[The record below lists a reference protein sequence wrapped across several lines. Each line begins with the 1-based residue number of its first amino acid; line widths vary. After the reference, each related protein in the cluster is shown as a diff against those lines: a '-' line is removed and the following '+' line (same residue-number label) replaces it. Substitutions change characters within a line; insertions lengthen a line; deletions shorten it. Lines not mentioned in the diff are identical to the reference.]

1 MIVTIHGETAGSASF
16 VNWISSKA
24 LLQQPDELLQTTAT
38 SDSRIPMKYSSSYF
52 LHASIDHEPKKSA
65 I

>member
-1 MIVTIHGETAGSASF
+1 VIVTIHGKTAGSASF
-16 VNWISSKA
+16 VNWMSSKA
-24 LLQQPDELLQTTAT
+24 LLHQPDELLQTTAT

-52 LHASIDHEPKKSA
+52 LHAPIDHEPKKFA